1 MIKWNKILSILLV
14 AVMALSLLPTP
25 PVRAA
30 VDVASVSVPSYSGGT
45 SSSWMTYDGG
55 LGTALGDTGSSSK
68 MRIVTGTTS
77 SQYSTYRDLLKSKG
91 YTVLYSKSVPAKT
104 DGTNNR
110 HYKFLSPDGTYVIYT
125 YWTPATSQVRII
137 VDTHVDTLRKFTYTS
152 PDRLAAEKG
161 GTEVYMYSLTAS
173 TDGFKNTSTYAT
185 ENRSNSGSMF
195 IVKMPDNSLFVVD
208 GGTYYQMGDRA
219 CEQLY
224 DFMRS
229 ITGVPEGEKIIINTW
244 FVSHL
249 HFDHCAG
256 FPRFLHKYNT
266 EFELLNIMY
275 NFDIEGA
282 SQKYIRR
289 VARLFPNAKYY
300 KQHTGEIFDI
310 CGVRFDVL
318 YTVEDRYK
326 PNSSNKLI
334 LNDSACLG
342 NYTEE
347 NNGSTVLR
355 MTFDGKEMLLTGD
368 IEKADAV
375 LMAMYPAAD
384 LKSDLLQIPHHA
396 FDEHTTL
403 VKTIAPTIS
412 FINQAESAVRNRED
426 LYDHNAAWK
435 SYAGTIYFAGEKTIG
450 YSADK
455 GVFYN
460 KVFDTV
466 DFINWS
472 ARTYEME
479 EENAYVSDPVVDP
492 EAYYRY
498 TRVKTLTSA
507 ENTYII
513 VDDKLDQ
520 TLSYDAVTG
529 TAGSAVPGFHADNDE
544 FYFAD
549 SQRRGVNWLIS
560 YTTSGSLDVQ
570 ATSGTTYSG
579 TVPIYKGTGD
589 YWGTPTKGRYLAVA
603 NGDTYASTGQ
613 FESWTAFTN
622 MMETATKPILIDL
635 LSGGYFLIYR
645 YGYTS
650 TKYYPVY
657 RDGNN
662 STGWG
667 SGKLDKSVV
676 TGNLAYFRHRMYA
689 YNETPD
695 TMLLSWKGH
704 KDYYVNKGTPQ
715 ADVIGLLSADLRV
728 TYRFENFAGTGEIF
742 YDGWEGQ
749 KAGTYWLEFP
759 NGYKSG
765 TPGTYAVEIKYKN
778 ASGTVLELGGFNLH
792 VKNPADDPDSKALF
806 FDFNDDADA
815 RLRYKNQPQYNE
827 VNFDSGS
834 RWTYIEYHGTNK
846 ISDPTTGYVDPK
858 AGILKIYSK
867 TNDTVRRNLSMY
879 TYSEGKTPLNY
890 NAKDAEVIQIRFKM
904 DNLKAWSDQAPY
916 FRMFYYYNNGTE
928 NVYTHDRDG
937 KLGADFVSDGK
948 YMTMTIPIL
957 TAGELSSVTDTYAP
971 TQTLNSCTSI
981 TGLRPCFLNLVPIDA
996 SQPSSITY
1004 DYIYIGPKE
1013 GAPAEEEDNFL
1024 FFDFTDTEEDRTR
1037 YDHERYNYTNF
1048 DREENPFWATSE
1060 TNSEVQVYNEREM
1073 NNKEGVLKVAVA
1085 ETTAAGTNNSNLG
1098 PWVATTQIPGVFVER
1113 ANKTFHGLGY
1123 EPQAGDYVQ
1132 VRFKL
1137 TEGVVRAGENIA
1149 TDIVLIYDRT
1159 TDGTVARGTYDI
1171 VPTYEFKT
1179 GEYLTVNFELTEE
1192 FTSADVISTIGFR
1205 FRGIKSETKGAGH
1218 LIIDYIY
1225 VGQKGT
1231 VPPTAQTVTF
1241 CTEDGSVLDEVRV
1254 SAGGTAVYT
1263 GEMPTKAYDK
1273 VNHYTFAK
1281 WVDKNGAPAVL
1292 DNIAGD
1298 LTVYASFTATK
1309 HSYKE
1314 KLITPATCTGE
1325 GQKEY
1330 TCSCGYGYVEA
1341 VPVAAHTPAI
1351 TPAVAP
1357 TCTETGKTS
1366 GTYCSVCNAVI
1377 VAQSE
1382 VAALGHSPEIIP
1394 GTPATCT
1401 ATGLSDGSY
1410 CTVCKVTLQEQTVLP
1425 VEEHSAVVVPGK
1437 APTCISSGLS
1447 DGSKCGGCGLTLKAQ
1462 ETLPR
1467 LGHDMHY
1474 TDLGDDHEVK
1484 CSRCDKISTEA
1495 HSYENGLCICGKEEP
1510 KEPVED
1516 SALKIGHSLDLASDI
1531 TLNYAVTVAS
1541 MAGFDMDSVRLEIT
1555 VPVYEGNALAGNKVV
1570 VLEPELRGSYYYFT
1584 LKGRTA
1590 VHMNDRMIAVLY
1602 GTKDGQT
1609 YRSPTDSYSIAD
1621 YAYAQLGKTSAKAEL
1636 RALCAELLRY
1646 GAQAQIFKSYR
1657 TDALV
1662 DSRMTE
1668 TQKALLTA
1676 EDTVTFQNNNVQG
1689 NELESPQ
1696 VTWLGKSLDLN
1707 TRVTIVYIVDTANYS
1722 GDAEDLT
1729 MHLEYVDSKGV
1740 MRNIIVTDP
1749 QPYSEVEGRMAFR
1762 FDGLLAAELRT
1773 VVKAQIYAGETAV
1786 SNSLVYSAD
1795 TYGNGR
1801 KGQLLSL
1808 CKALFAYSDKAKAYF
1823 TGLNG

>member
-1 MIKWNKILSILLV
+1 MLKRNRILPILLI
-14 AVMALSLLPTP
+14 AVILVSLLPM
-25 PVRAA
+25 PVARAA
-30 VDVASVSVPSYSGGT
+30 VDVSSISVPAYSGGT

-55 LGTALGDTGSSSK
+55 LGTALGDTGASSK

-91 YTVLYSKSVPAKT
+91 YTVLYSKSVDAKT

-152 PDRLAAEKG
+152 PDRLAAETGK
-161 GTEVYMYSLTAS
+161 TEVYMYSLTAS
-173 TDGFKNTSTYAT
+173 TDGFKNTSDYAT

-208 GGTYYQMGDRA
+208 GGTTYQMGDRA

-224 DFMRS
+224 AFMRS
-229 ITGVPEGEKIIINTW
+229 ITGVPEEEKIIINTW

-282 SQKYIRR
+282 SQKYVRR

-300 KQHTGEIFDI
+300 KQHTGESFDI
-310 CGVRFDVL
+310 CGVQFDVL

-396 FDEHTTL
+396 FDNHTTL
-403 VKTIAPTIS
+403 VKTVAPTIS
-412 FINQAESAVRNRED
+412 FINQAESAIRNRED
-426 LYDHNAAWK
+426 IYDNNAAWAP
-435 SYAGTIYFAGEKTIG
+435 YAGTIYYCGEKTVG

-455 GVFYN
+455 GIFYN
-460 KVFDTV
+460 EVFDTV
-466 DFINWS
+466 DYIAWS

-479 EENAYVSDPVVDP
+479 EENAYVSDPIADP

-498 TRVKTLTSA
+498 TRVTTLTPE
-507 ENTYII
+507 ENTYVI

-520 TLSYDAVTG
+520 PLFYDAVTG
-529 TAGSAVPGFHADNDE
+529 SAGSGVPAFHADNDE

-549 SQRRGVNWLIS
+549 SQRRGGNWLIS

-695 TMLLSWKGH
+695 TMLLSWTGH

-715 ADVIGLLSADLRV
+715 NDVIGLLSADLRV
-728 TYRFENFAGTGEIF
+728 KYSFEKFSGTGEIF
-742 YDGWEGQ
+742 YDGWEGK

-765 TPGTYAVEIKYKN
+765 TPGTYAVLIKYKN

-792 VKNPADDPDSKALF
+792 VKDPALDPDSKALF
-806 FDFNDDADA
+806 FDFNDDDAA

-827 VNFDSGS
+827 INFDGGN

-846 ISDPTTGYVDPK
+846 ISDPTVGYVDTK

-937 KLGADFVSDGK
+937 KLGADFVSDGT

-1004 DYIYIGPKE
+1004 DYIYIGPKN
-1013 GAPAEEEDNFL
+1013 GAPREEEENYL
-1024 FFDFTDTEEDRTR
+1024 FFDFTNTEEDRAR
-1037 YDHERYNYTNF
+1037 YDDEKYNYINY
-1048 DREENPFWATSE
+1048 DRQENPFWATSE

-1073 NNKEGVLKVAVA
+1073 DNKEGVLKVAVA
-1085 ETTAAGTNNSNLG
+1085 ETNAAGTNNSNLG

-1132 VRFKL
+1132 VRFKF
-1137 TEGVVRAGENIA
+1137 TDGVVKAGEDIP

-1205 FRGIKSETKGAGH
+1205 FRGVKSATKGSGQ

-1231 VPPTAQTVTF
+1231 VPPTGCTVSF
-1241 CTEDGSVLDEVRV
+1241 CHEDGSLLEEVRV
-1254 SAGGTAVYT
+1254 SAGGTAVYS
-1263 GEMPTKAYDK
+1263 GLVPTKAYDK
-1273 VNHYTFAK
+1273 VSHYTFAG
-1281 WVDKNGAPAVL
+1281 WVDETGALAVL
-1292 DNIAGD
+1292 ENVAGD
-1298 LTVYASFTATK
+1298 MTVYASFAATE
-1309 HSYKE
+1309 HSYTE
-1314 KLITPATCTGE
+1314 KVITPATCTGE

-1330 TCSCGYGYVEA
+1330 TCVCGYSYVEA
-1341 VPVAAHTPAI
+1341 VPVAAHTPATI
-1351 TPAVAP
+1351 PAVAP
-1357 TCTETGKTS
+1357 TCTETGKTEGS
-1366 GTYCSVCNAVI
+1366 YCSVCNAVLP
-1377 VAQSE
+1377 AQRE
-1382 VAALGHSPEIIP
+1382 VAAPGHSPETIP
-1394 GTPATCT
+1394 GNPATCT
-1401 ATGLSDGSY
+1401 ATGMSDGSY
-1410 CTVCKVTLQEQTVLP
+1410 CTICKVTLVEQTVLP
-1425 VEEHSAVVVPGK
+1425 ITDHSAVTVPGK
-1437 APTCISSGLS
+1437 APTCTASGLS
-1447 DGSKCGGCGLTLKAQ
+1447 DGSQCSVCGVILKAQ
-1462 ETLPR
+1462 ENLPR
-1467 LGHDMHY
+1467 LGHDLHY
-1474 TDLGDDHEVK
+1474 TDRGDDHK
-1484 CSRCDKISTEA
+1484 AQCSRCDKYAMES
-1495 HSYENGLCICGKEEP
+1495 HSYVDGLCVCGKEEP
-1510 KEPVED
+1510 KAPVED
-1516 SALKIGHSLDLASDI
+1516 AGLKLSHTLNLASDI
-1531 TLNYAVTVAS
+1531 TLNYAVPAS
-1541 MAGFDMDSVRLEIT
+1541 KLSDFDMDSVRLEVQ
-1555 VPVYEGNALAGNKVV
+1555 VPTYEGNTFVSEDTVILM
-1570 VLEPELRGSYYYFT
+1570 PELRGNYYYFA
-1584 LKGRTA
+1584 LEGMTA
-1590 VHMNDRMIAVLY
+1590 VHINNQLTAVLY
-1602 GTKDGQT
+1602 GTKDGRE
-1609 YRSPTDSYSIAD
+1609 YYSPADRYSIAD
-1621 YAYAQLGKTSAKAEL
+1621 YAYSQLSKAGVPETL
-1636 RALCAELLRY
+1636 KSLCAELLRY
-1646 GAQAQIFKSYR
+1646 GGTAQSYKGYR
-1657 TDALV
+1657 TDALA
-1662 DSRMTE
+1662 DSAMTSE
-1668 TQKALLTA
+1668 QRAYLT
-1676 EDTVTFQNNNVQG
+1676 EESTITFNNNNVQG
-1689 NELESPQ
+1689 KELSNPT
-1696 VTWLGKSLDLN
+1696 VTWAGKALDLN
-1707 TRVTIVYIVDTANYS
+1707 TRVTIVYVLDTAKYTGNRENLTLKLRY
-1722 GDAEDLT
+1722 EDTNGNLKET
-1729 MHLEYVDSKGV
+1729 VL
-1740 MRNIIVTDP
+1740 TDP
-1749 QPYSEVEGRMAFR
+1749 QPYGNAVGRMAFR
-1762 FDGLLAAELRT
+1762 FDGLLAAELRS
-1773 VVKAQIYAGETAV
+1773 VIVAQVYDGETAV
-1786 SNSLVYSAD
+1786 SNTLTYSAD
-1795 TYGNGR
+1795 TYGNG
-1801 KGQLLSL
+1801 KADKLLTL
-1808 CKALFAYSDKAKAYF
+1808 CKALVAYSDKAKVYF
-1823 TGLNG
+1823 ASMS